1 LEKPTIYEIKLK
13 NIVKWGRQQIK
24 IKRTRIACWIPKAT
38 NTHSGCVIL
47 VALPQQQWLHE
58 RALILSY
65 NCIACF
71 VNILRHLFGMIPV
84 VGSTGGN
91 T

>member
-1 LEKPTIYEIKLK
+1 VGQATDKK
-13 NIVKWGRQQIK
+13 
-24 IKRTRIACWIPKAT
+24 KRMRIACWIPKTT
-38 NTHSGCVIL
+38 NTQSGCVIL
-47 VALPQQQWLHE
+47 VALLQQQWLHE
-58 RALILSY
+58 SALILSY

-71 VNILRHLFGMIPV
+71 VNILRHLFGMILI